1 MKDNDMSV
9 KKAHPAARP
18 VCGLL
23 FAALCMAGCGETQTP
38 QRLLADAQA
47 YHQKGDDKA
56 AIIQLQNALQKD
68 GANGEARLLLGTLL
82 GRAGNA
88 AGADSELRKAL
99 ALGMPAERVMPELG
113 RAMLMQGQ
121 YQPLLD
127 ISAPLGERSAE
138 LLALRGHA
146 LLALGQRAPAR
157 AAYSRALE
165 LRKDLSG
172 ALIGLAKCALLDRD
186 IEAATRWSE
195 QALRAH
201 PADVEAWLFKGDL
214 LRAQGRGVEALAAY
228 AGALKLQPNS
238 SQAYLVKANLEIS
251 LRQFL
256 PAQADI
262 AAAKK
267 LAADAVGVW
276 YAQAL
281 LDFNQGKQNAAQES
295 IQRVL
300 RVAPEHMPSLLL
312 AGMIDYSLGS
322 TEQAVQYFKKY
333 ADRYPG
339 NVYASK
345 MLAAA
350 LLKNGQAARAQ
361 AVLAPALDKDVAD
374 AQLWLL
380 AGEIAMKENH
390 AAQAHDYFAKADRLA
405 PHSAAVHTAL
415 GLSQLAQG
423 SKQDAVAELDQ
434 AVSLGAAATQGGAV
448 LATTLMGLKE
458 NDKAL
463 TVLKAM
469 QAEAPTHPLAYDL
482 EGQVY
487 LNQGQP
493 AKARASFARALAQ
506 QNDYFSA
513 LNHLAQL
520 DLAEHHPDAAARRFD
535 GVLRADP
542 KNVQAMLALATI
554 AQASGQ
560 GAQARAWLEKS
571 VAAHPDSLPAA
582 RAWAGYQIQTG
593 DKAKGL
599 ALLSNLQRT
608 HPGDEAPLEMLAQAQ
623 LQSGDVAAALA
634 SYRMLARMKP
644 ESGQLQL
651 RIASLEMALNNPAGA
666 QAALKTSLQLDPANP
681 DARYAQAQL
690 AAAQGDDKSALAL
703 ARQMEGPQPG
713 AARAYVLE
721 GDILSNR
728 KQPDQAVAAFDHAL
742 ALGGDGAV
750 LRKIHHTL
758 ARAGKGKEAQ
768 LRLQAW
774 VDAHPGDIETRM
786 YQAQVELA
794 AGHVQMAQTQWEAVL
809 RDGPNNA
816 PAMNNLALVYQ
827 QEKDPRALAMAEKAR
842 ALLPDNP
849 AVLDTLAA
857 ILLDRGDSARALPL
871 LEKASAIAPRATE
884 IRYHLA
890 QALDQ
895 TGDKAR
901 AHQELAALIG
911 SGEQSIH
918 VDAAKVLIN
927 KL

>member
-99 ALGMPAERVMPELG
+99 ALGIPAERVMPELG

-214 LRAQGRGVEALAAY
+214 LRAQGRGVEA
-228 AGALKLQPNS
+228 
-238 SQAYLVKANLEIS
+238 
-251 LRQFL
+251 
-256 PAQADI
+256 
-262 AAAKK
+262 

-390 AAQAHDYFAKADRLA
+390 AAQEHDYFAKADRLA

-644 ESGQLQL
+644 ESGPLQL

-703 ARQMEGPQPG
+703 ARQMEGPQAG

-728 KQPDQAVAAFDHAL
+728 KQPDQALAAFDHAL

-758 ARAGKGKEAQ
+758 ARASKGKEAQ

-774 VDAHPGDIETRM
+774 VDAHPADIETRM

-794 AGHVQMAQTQWEAVL
+794 AGHVQMAQAQWEAVL

-827 QEKDPRALAMAEKAR
+827 QEKDPRALAMAEQAR

-901 AHQELAALIG
+901 AHQELATLIG

>member
-1 MKDNDMSV
+1 MKDSDMSV

-68 GANGEARLLLGTLL
+68 SSNGEARLLLGTLL
-82 GRAGNA
+82 GRTGNA

-469 QAEAPTHPLAYDL
+469 QTEAPTHPLAYDL

-506 QNDYFSA
+506 HNDYFPA

-520 DLAEHHPDAAARRFD
+520 DLAEHHPD
-535 GVLRADP
+535 
-542 KNVQAMLALATI
+542 
-554 AQASGQ
+554 ASGQ

-703 ARQMEGPQPG
+703 ARQMEGPQHG

-728 KQPDQAVAAFDHAL
+728 KQPDQALAAFDHAL

-758 ARAGKGKEAQ
+758 ARASKGKEAQ

-774 VDAHPGDIETRM
+774 VDAHPADIETRM

-794 AGHVQMAQTQWEAVL
+794 AGHVQMAQAQWEAVL

-827 QEKDPRALAMAEKAR
+827 QEKDPRALAMAEQAR

-895 TGDKAR
+895 TDDKAR